1 MIIFDEKKGRIMII
15 FDEKRIAELIVGK
28 PDWMHPIQWWR
39 RQFYMIADVNA
50 GITLDRRMNK
60 MKGIG

>member
-1 MIIFDEKKGRIMII
+1 MIIFDEDK
-15 FDEKRIAELIVGK
+15 IALLIEGM

-50 GITLDRRMNK
+50 GITLDREMNK
-60 MKGIG
+60 MKGIV